1 MSSSMATPSSYW
13 CYRCSRLVLLQPQ
26 DAIVCPNCDGG
37 FLEQIDSPPY
47 GFHSRAESRQRRRR
61 RHATA
66 SSPDSHEGGDVGA
79 LEADR
84 SHEPSDL
91 RRHRHRHRRTSASG
105 RSPFNPVIL
114 LRNPSRG
121 GTSFELYHDDGTGSG
136 LRPLPETISDRL
148 MRSGFD
154 RLLDHIGQIDLAG
167 LGLARGCD
175 NPPASKAAI
184 ESMPTVDIVAEHL
197 ANECH
202 CAICMDPFELETKA
216 REMPCKHIYHQDCIL
231 PWLSLHNSC
240 PVCRH
245 EMQAAKDDE
254 PAATAESEEEETV
267 GLTIWRLPGGGFAV
281 GRFSGGRR
289 AAEQQLP
296 AASSEMDGAF
306 NNREASMS
314 EPRPATPQRG
324 RRIRRAVY
332 SFFSYFGLSCN

>member
-26 DAIVCPNCDGG
+26 DAIVCPDCDSG
-37 FLEQIDSPPY
+37 FLEQIDSPPDR
-47 GFHSRAESRQRRRR
+47 FHSGAESRQRRRR
-61 RHATA
+61 RHAA
-66 SSPDSHEGGDVGA
+66 ALSPDSHEGGSVGA
-79 LEADR
+79 LAADR
-84 SHEPSDL
+84 SHQPSDL
-91 RRHRHRHRRTSASG
+91 RHRRTSAIG

-121 GTSFELYHDDGTGSG
+121 GTNFQLYHHDGTGSG

-154 RLLDHIGQIDLAG
+154 RLLNHIAQIELAG
-167 LGLARGCD
+167 LGLARGSD

-184 ESMPTVDIVAEHL
+184 ESMPTVDIVAEHI

-202 CAICMDPFELETKA
+202 CAICMDPFELGTKS

-254 PAATAESEEEETV
+254 PAATTESEEQETV
-267 GLTIWRLPGGGFAV
+267 ALTIWRLPGGGFAV
-281 GRFSGGRR
+281 GRFAGERR
-289 AAEQQLP
+289 DAEQQLP

-306 NNREASMS
+306 NNREESMR
-314 EPRPATPQRG
+314 EPRPATPERG
-324 RRIRRAVY
+324 RIRQAVH
-332 SFFSYFGLSCN
+332 SFFSFFRLSCN